1 MSDDIVILERPSR
14 VQINEQRG
22 IDIIAGGPRGPRG
35 PAGSAGSGGG
45 DQMTGT
51 PRRATLSSTNL
62 AAGAEIALSTPAVS
76 AGKTARLGRVVAGS
90 GVPMKV
96 KVQTV
101 DSATESDVEVAFTAD
116 TDLTAELDF
125 GQTDQGGFVELS
137 SGSDNRFRIRLT
149 NLDNIDTADVY
160 ATVYWSEV

>member
-1 MSDDIVILERPSR
+1 LSDDIVVLDR
-14 VQINEQRG
+14 VSLVKVTEQNGIN
-22 IDIIAGGPRGPRG
+22 IIAGGPRGPRG

-45 DQMTGT
+45 DEMTGT
-51 PRRATLSSTNL
+51 PHRATLSASNL
-62 AAGAEIALSTPAVS
+62 AAGAEAVLSTPDIG
-76 AGKTARLGRVVAGS
+76 AGKTARLGRVVAGA
-90 GVPMKV
+90 GVPLKV

-101 DSATESDVEVAFTAD
+101 DTGVASDVEVAFTAD

-125 GQTDQGGFVELS
+125 GQTNEGGFVEVPA
-137 SGSDNRFRIRLT
+137 GTDNRFRIRLT

>member
-1 MSDDIVILERPSR
+1 
-14 VQINEQRG
+14 
-22 IDIIAGGPRGPRG
+22 
-35 PAGSAGSGGG
+35 
-45 DQMTGT
+45 MTGT
-51 PRRATLSSTNL
+51 PRRATLSSSNL
-62 AAGAEIALSTPAVS
+62 AAGAEVALSTPSVTT
-76 AGKTARLGRVVAGS
+76 GKTARLGRVVAGS
-90 GVPMKV
+90 GVPLKV

-101 DSATESDVEVAFTAD
+101 DSASESDVEIAFTAD

-125 GQTDQGGFVELS
+125 GQTDQGGFVEVP